1 MRRILEVGLILSFL
15 ASMLAPVAASEA
27 PSSIVPQQVVVAVE
41 VAGQK

>member
-27 PSSIVPQQVVVAVE
+27 PSSIAPQQVVVVDTIPL
-41 VAGQK
+41 QR